1 MRGNTGLKG
10 SQRVTRRRTTGIV
23 FIPLIFLQE
32 LPMTTNCPKFAKIL
46 ERVSILLNVGVSSV
60 FDEETEDGLADGD
73 DEMKN
78 D

>member
-1 MRGNTGLKG
+1 
-10 SQRVTRRRTTGIV
+10 
-23 FIPLIFLQE
+23 
-32 LPMTTNCPKFAKIL
+32 MTTNCPKFAKIL
-46 ERVSILLNVGVSSV
+46 ERVSILLNVGVSPV